1 MLAKDDFL
9 RELCEHHIS
18 GQLKIAPEHIS
29 DRVTR
34 LMGKSGSKVYRRFV
48 EKFTRM
54 NKQLGK
60 KQYLV
65 PYFMSSHP
73 GSQLEDAIELAEF
86 IKEMGYHPEQVQD
99 FIPTPGTLSTCMWYT
114 GLNPLTGQQ
123 VYSAKSPEEKAM
135 QRALMQFWLPDNYD
149 LVRKALEK
157 AGRCDLIGYGVKC
170 LIRPEKKTGRKTDK
184 QAGSKAEQGIARGR
198 KGSGE
203 KVRGSS
209 KHSHDKDNAKHD
221 NKKGNYKNRKK
232 LVK

>member
-1 MLAKDDFL
+1 M
-9 RELCEHHIS
+9 
-18 GQLKIAPEHIS
+18 
-29 DRVTR
+29 
-34 LMGKSGSKVYRRFV
+34 Y
-48 EKFTRM
+48 
-54 NKQLGK
+54 
-60 KQYLV
+60 
-65 PYFMSSHP
+65 
-73 GSQLEDAIELAEF
+73 
-86 IKEMGYHPEQVQD
+86 
-99 FIPTPGTLSTCMWYT
+99 YT
-114 GLNPLTGQQ
+114 GLDPITMKP
-123 VYSAKSPEEKAM
+123 VYVAKSYHEKAM
-135 QRALMQFWLPDNYD
+135 QRALVQYRNPDNYD

-157 AGRCDLIGYGVKC
+157 AGRCDLIGYGAKC